1 MAARPLAT
9 GGEEILRHG
18 KEGSGVRGMGLG
30 IAVIEGFP
38 FPLDDTGA
46 SDRPRGAPGGLACE
60 TAREPAKPGCHSSE
74 RAVKVLFRTKGA
86 GASDDLF
93 RTPVNDSL
101 MNILVVEISKR
112 Q

>member
-30 IAVIEGFP
+30 IAVIEGSP

-60 TAREPAKPGCHSSE
+60 TAREPTKPGGHSSE
-74 RAVKVLFRTKGA
+74 RAIKVLFRTKGA

-93 RTPVNDSL
+93 RMPVNDSL

>member
-1 MAARPLAT
+1 
-9 GGEEILRHG
+9 
-18 KEGSGVRGMGLG
+18 MGLG
-30 IAVIEGFP
+30 IVVIEGFP
-38 FPLDDTGA
+38 FPQDDTGA
-46 SDRPRGAPGGLACE
+46 SDRPRGAPGGLTCE
-60 TAREPAKPGCHSSE
+60 TAKPGGHSSE

>member
-1 MAARPLAT
+1 
-9 GGEEILRHG
+9 
-18 KEGSGVRGMGLG
+18 MGLG
-30 IAVIEGFP
+30 IAVIEGSP
-38 FPLDDTGA
+38 FPLDDTGV
-46 SDRPRGAPGGLACE
+46 SDRPRGAPSGLACE
-60 TAREPAKPGCHSSE
+60 TAREPRKPGGHSSE

>member
-9 GGEEILRHG
+9 EGEEILRHG

-38 FPLDDTGA
+38 FPLDDTRA
-46 SDRPRGAPGGLACE
+46 SDGPRGASGVLACE
-60 TAREPAKPGCHSSE
+60 TAREPTKPGGHSSE

-86 GASDDLF
+86 GRAMICFARLS
-93 RTPVNDSL
+93 T
-101 MNILVVEISKR
+101 ILL
-112 Q
+112 